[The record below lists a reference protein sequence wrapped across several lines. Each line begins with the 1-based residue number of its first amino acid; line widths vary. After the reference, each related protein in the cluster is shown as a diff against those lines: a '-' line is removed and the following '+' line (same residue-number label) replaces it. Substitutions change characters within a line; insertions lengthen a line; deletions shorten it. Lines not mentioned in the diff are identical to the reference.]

1 MVRVPFG
8 SVKNQ
13 LMTNDETTAQ
23 AMAGSR
29 PPTSAVATVSER
41 NSSTSSGSSCRP
53 GVASRPRVTTATPTV
68 ASSQPPQ
75 RRRGSEAV
83 VAEPQTLDAAAGVAD
98 QVHVDVAGCRG
109 HLLADAA
116 SSEPGQPR
124 AAARPDDDLG
134 GVHAAGDVEDRLGDV
149 APGHLV
155 HHAAELLDQLSLR
168 SKGFRVGVDET
179 VGS

>member
-1 MVRVPFG
+1 MPSRG
-8 SVKNQ
+8 G
-13 LMTNDETTAQ
+13 EQ
-23 AMAGSR
+23 AEGDHGDAHGG
-29 PPTSAVATVSER
+29 E
-41 NSSTSSGSSCRP
+41 
-53 GVASRPRVTTATPTV
+53 
-68 ASSQPPQ
+68 QPAAPAP
-75 RRRGSEAV
+75 RGSEAV

-124 AAARPDDDLG
+124 AAARADDDLG
-134 GVHAAGDVEDRLGDV
+134 GVHAAGNIEDRLGDV

-155 HHAAELLDQLSLR
+155 HHAAELLHQLSLR